1 MTSAGPIHW
10 HEGLLLQPHHLQA
23 FQRHVADR
31 EAASRR
37 LEGPPPRGV
46 VRPLQEARSLGDSP
60 ATCLDL
66 SGETSLTVAP
76 RPRGEERA

>member
-1 MTSAGPIHW
+1 MATTTTTAVSTRDPERMSAD
-10 HEGLLLQPHHLQA
+10 ERTEEVASLLA
-23 FQRHVADR
+23 
-31 EAASRR
+31 
-37 LEGPPPRGV
+37 RGV
-46 VRPLQEARSLGDSP
+46 VRALQEARSLGDSP